1 MPNETDVNEHKLTEL
16 SELFMEFEDNQKQ
29 LEVVLHKKAKSLL
42 DKDLLEDAWK
52 TLLAFNN

>member
-1 MPNETDVNEHKLTEL
+1 
-16 SELFMEFEDNQKQ
+16 MEFEDNQKQ